1 MQLEPAPT
9 PRWPGR
15 RTEATVLLVIL
26 AVAAFFRFYRLDTV
40 PPGLTHDEAGHGAD
54 AIAIT
59 QGARPIY
66 ETVGYGREPLYDYLV
81 AAVMPILGQNY
92 LTLRLIS
99 AAAGLLLIVVTHF
112 WVRRAFDVPTAL
124 VTSTSLAVSFWAIS
138 TSRQAL
144 RSALLPVIFMALI
157 YFTWQTLRPF
167 ERQTSLTRLSVRVA
181 RWISL
186 VMAGLLLGLSL
197 YTYMA
202 ARVLPV
208 VLVLL
213 WFYLLFFQR
222 DLWKRNWLGLL
233 AIVAIGLVV
242 AAPLFTYLAAHP
254 GAEARVTQLSGP
266 IDQFFAGKPDEL
278 LSNALGAL
286 GMFSV
291 SGDNLWLYNVP
302 GRPILDWPLA
312 IMFYIGLGVA
322 VLRFRKTE
330 FALALGWLIVA
341 IVPSLLT
348 GVVASS
354 LRSIAAQPIVYVFV
368 GIGYVQL
375 ARWID
380 RVIASHTLRSIP
392 LVVLLIAVTLYTYH
406 DYFEVWGPARDV
418 RVAYHTNLAA
428 MARYLDGQ
436 SADRPDV
443 AISSIYPNRF
453 HDPAAMQLLQPRKDL
468 TLRWFTGSFVDA
480 TGAPHA
486 SLIFP
491 ASITA
496 AACGTTLARNE
507 VRCASAATTTSVF
520 TTTGPAAITV
530 GQTPPIVPPNATID
544 VLLPAIAPIDP
555 VFADLFA
562 RHTQKTATLDL
573 RPDDFNPR
581 FDVYQ
586 FDATAALADALT
598 SSVRPMYTL
607 DFDHTFTLLGWD
619 TRAPHAAPGD
629 VVTVITYWRITSITS
644 KELVLFTHLLSGQP
658 DRPVLAQ
665 QDSLDVPS
673 WYWIPGDAFAQVH
686 RVVIPSDAKPGLYP
700 LEVGAYTPI
709 DQRRVT
715 IFDQA
720 GNVIADHIL
729 IGSITVLP

>member
-15 RTEATVLLVIL
+15 RTEAIVLLVIL
-26 AVAAFFRFYRLDTV
+26 AVAALFRFYRLDSV
-40 PPGLTHDEAGHGAD
+40 PPGFTHDEAGHGAD
-54 AIAIT
+54 AIAIA

-81 AAVMPILGQNY
+81 AAAMPILGQNF

-99 AAAGLLLIVVTHF
+99 VAAGLLLIVVTHF

-144 RSALLPVIFMALI
+144 RSELLPVIFMAMI
-157 YFTWQTLRPF
+157 YFMWQTLRPF
-167 ERQTSLTRLSVRVA
+167 ERQTPLTRLSLGVA
-181 RWISL
+181 RWVSL

-208 VLVLL
+208 MLILL

-222 DLWKRNWLGLL
+222 GIWRRNWPGLI
-233 AIVAIGLVV
+233 AIVAIGLIV
-242 AAPLFTYLAAHP
+242 AAPMFTYLAAHP
-254 GAEARVTQLSGP
+254 GIEARVTQLSGP
-266 IDQFFAGKPDEL
+266 IDQLFAGKPDEL

-322 VLRFRKTE
+322 VLRFRKME

-375 ARWID
+375 ARWVD

-392 LVVLLIAVTLYTYH
+392 LVVLLIAVTVYTYH
-406 DYFEVWGPARDV
+406 DYFDVWGQARDV
-418 RVAYHTNLAA
+418 RVAYHANLSA

-436 SADRPDV
+436 PADRTDV

-453 HDPAAMQLLQPRKDL
+453 HDPYSMKLLQPRKDL

-491 ASITA
+491 TSINA
-496 AACGTTLARNE
+496 AACGIVDNE
-507 VRCASAATTTSVF
+507 VRCTSGVTTASVF
-520 TTTGPAAITV
+520 TTTGPSAITV
-530 GQTPPIVPPNATID
+530 GETPPITPPNYTSD

-555 VFADLFA
+555 AFADLFA
-562 RHTQKTATLDL
+562 RHAQKTATIDL
-573 RPDDFNPR
+573 LPGDFNPR

-586 FDATAALADALT
+586 FDATAALTDALK
-598 SSVRPMYTL
+598 SSVIPTHTL
-607 DFDHTFTLLGWD
+607 DFDHTFNLIGYDVRTPQVKAG
-619 TRAPHAAPGD
+619 APIE
-629 VVTVITYWRITSITS
+629 VITYWRITSITN
-644 KELVLFTHLLSGQP
+644 KELLLFTHLLSADP
-658 DRPVLAQ
+658 NRLVLAQ
-665 QDSLDVPS
+665 QDSLDAPS

-686 RVVIPSDAKPGLYP
+686 RLMISPDVKPGTYP
-700 LEVGAYTPI
+700 LEVGAYTPS
-709 DQRRVT
+709 DNQRVT
-715 IFDQA
+715 IFDQS
-720 GNVIADHIL
+720 GHSIGDHIL
-729 IGSITVLP
+729 IGSITVIP